1 MCNRWENRGGI
12 VVEERDLIFK
22 TIEKLELD
30 KILAQLKDC
39 CSSPLGQELVEG
51 LEPTTNEEEIRVRQ
65 AETEEA
71 CRLWRLFPDFN
82 REGIKDIRVLVE
94 RAGVGGMLTGEEL
107 VQVAT
112 TLAAG
117 RRLKR
122 SLLQLQGDFPI
133 LRSWATRVGEFLRL
147 EERIAQALQED
158 GVIRDE
164 ATPKLLSLRQRIYAL
179 QEKIKEKL
187 EGYLRSPEIQKYLQD
202 NLYTIRAGRYC
213 LPVKQEYRNHVPGL
227 VHDQSA
233 SGATLFIEPLALVEL
248 NNELKRTAAE
258 EQREVEAILYSLSQL
273 VGREKEELFR
283 TLQALAKIDFIL
295 AKGLLSQ
302 RMDAVAPSLNTAGR
316 WKIVAGRHPLL
327 KGKVVPIT
335 LWLGEDFDILVI
347 TGPNTGGK
355 TVTLKTL
362 GLFTLMAQ
370 CGLHLPAQEAL
381 ISVAGPVFADIGD
394 EQSIE
399 QSLSTFSSHMSHIVS
414 ILSHVKPGTLVLL
427 DELGAGTDP
436 TEGAALGMAI
446 LDYLTSQGAKVVA
459 TTHYSE
465 LKAYAYV
472 TPRVE
477 NAAVEFDSQTLK
489 PTFRLLIGTPGE
501 SNAFVISRRLG
512 LPEEVLERAKAYL
525 SEEQVQV
532 SQMIQA
538 LAKDRQASQE
548 ALLEAELLRQQA
560 EEIKEKA
567 EEEWQ
572 EARRKASELLERARR
587 EAHDL
592 VRRTKLEVREMMKQV
607 EKALAEE
614 GYKDKVKI
622 LGKARTQLGILNKE
636 ITDKVLEYQPEV
648 SGVPP
653 ARVCPGERVW
663 IVTLNQEG
671 QVVSSP
677 TSQGEVLVQ
686 VGPLKV
692 SVKMDE
698 LRLLPEKREKGKE
711 QGGWMVQLATRSLRP
726 ELDLR
731 GLSVEEACHQADKY
745 LDDAYLA
752 GLKIV
757 SLIHGKGT
765 GALRAAL
772 HRYLSTHPLVKNF
785 RSGNAQEGGTGV
797 TVVELK

>member
-1 MCNRWENRGGI
+1 MEAS
-12 VVEERDLIFK
+12 DLIFK
-22 TIEKLELD
+22 TIEKLELG

-39 CSSPLGQELVEG
+39 CSSPLGQDLVER
-51 LEPTTNEEEIRVRQ
+51 LEPTTDEEEIKVRQ

-82 REGIKDIRVLVE
+82 RAGIKDIRALVE
-94 RAGVGGMLTGEEL
+94 RAGVGGVLTGEEL
-107 VQVAT
+107 LQVAS

-117 RRLKR
+117 RRLKKT
-122 SLLQLQGDFPI
+122 LLQVEGAFPI
-133 LRSWATRVGEFLRL
+133 LKSWASRVGEFPRL
-147 EERIAQALQED
+147 EERIARTVRED
-158 GVIRDE
+158 GEIKDE
-164 ATPKLLSLRQRIYAL
+164 ATPKLLALRQRIYAL

-187 EGYLRSPEIQKYLQD
+187 EGYLRSSEIQKYLQD

-213 LPVKQEYRNHVPGL
+213 LPVKQEYRNQIPGL

-248 NNELKRTAAE
+248 NNELKRLAAE
-258 EQREVEAILYSLSQL
+258 EEREIEAILYSLSNL
-273 VGREKEELFR
+273 VGGEKEELTR
-283 TLQALAKIDFIL
+283 TLQALARIDFIL

-302 RMDAVAPSLNTAGR
+302 RMDAVAPSLNTTGR

-335 LWLGEDFDILVI
+335 LWLGEDFDILII

-370 CGLHLPAQEAL
+370 CGLHLPAQEAE

-399 QSLSTFSSHMSHIVS
+399 QSLSTFSSHMSHIIS
-414 ILSHVKPGTLVLL
+414 ILSQVRPGTLVLL

-446 LDYLTSQGAKVVA
+446 LDYLASQGAKVVA

-472 TPRVE
+472 TSRVE

-501 SNAFVISRRLG
+501 SNAFIISQRLG
-512 LPEEVLERAKAYL
+512 LPEEVLKRARAYL
-525 SEEQVQV
+525 SEEQVQI

-538 LAKDRQASQE
+538 LAKDRQASRE
-548 ALLEAELLRQQA
+548 ALLEAEVLREQA
-560 EEIKEKA
+560 KEIRERAEKEWEETLKKA
-567 EEEWQ
+567 G
-572 EARRKASELLERARR
+572 ELLEQARR
-587 EAHDL
+587 EAYDL
-592 VRRTKLEVREMMKQV
+592 IRRVKLEVREIRKQV
-607 EKALAEE
+607 ERALAEE
-614 GYKDKVKI
+614 GYKDKIKTLDKV
-622 LGKARTQLGILNKE
+622 RTQLGLLSKE
-636 ITDKVLEYQPEV
+636 ITDKALEYQPEV
-648 SGVPP
+648 NGVPP
-653 ARVCPGERVW
+653 VMVSPGERVW
-663 IVTLNQEG
+663 VVALNQEG
-671 QVVSSP
+671 QVLTFP

-686 VGPLKV
+686 VGSLKV
-692 SVKMDE
+692 NVKLDE
-698 LRLLPEKREKGKE
+698 LRLLPEKREKSKE
-711 QGGWMVQLATRSLRP
+711 QGRWVVQVTTRSLRP
-726 ELDLR
+726 EIDLR
-731 GLSVEEACHQADKY
+731 GLSIEEACHQADKY

-772 HRYLSTHPLVKNF
+772 HRYLSTHPLVKSF
-785 RSGNAQEGGTGV
+785 RFGNAGEGGSGV

>member
-1 MCNRWENRGGI
+1 M
-12 VVEERDLIFK
+12 EEKELVFK

-30 KILAQLKDC
+30 KILDQLKTC
-39 CSSPLGQELVEG
+39 CSSPLGKELVEE
-51 LEPTTNEEEIRVRQ
+51 LEPTTDEEEIKMRQ
-65 AETEEA
+65 AETGEA

-82 REGIKDIRVLVE
+82 RAGIKDIRPLVE
-94 RAGVGGMLTGEEL
+94 RAGAGGLLTGEEL
-107 VQVAT
+107 VQVAS

-122 SLLQLQGDFPI
+122 ALLKVEGDLPI
-133 LRSWATRVGEFLRL
+133 LKSWAARVGEFLHL
-147 EERIAQALQED
+147 EERIEKALRED
-158 GVIRDE
+158 GEIRDE
-164 ATPKLLSLRQRIYAL
+164 ATPKLLAIRQRMGAL
-179 QEKIKEKL
+179 QEKIKHKL
-187 EGYLRSPEIQKYLQD
+187 EEYLRSPEIQKYLQD

-213 LPVKQEYRNHVPGL
+213 LPVKQEYRNHIPGL

-248 NNELKRTAAE
+248 NNELKRLAAE
-258 EQREVEAILYSLSQL
+258 EQREIEAILYYLSQL
-273 VGREKEELFR
+273 VGREKEGLFQ
-283 TLQALAKIDFIL
+283 TLKALAKIDFIL

-302 RMDAVAPSLNTAGR
+302 KMDAVAPFLNTAGR

-327 KGKVVPIT
+327 KGKVVPVT
-335 LWLGEDFDILVI
+335 LWLGEDFDILII

-399 QSLSTFSSHMSHIVS
+399 QSLSTFSSHMKHIVS
-414 ILSHVKPGTLVLL
+414 ILSYAKPGTLVLL

-436 TEGAALGMAI
+436 AEGAALGMAI
-446 LDYLTSQGAKVVA
+446 LDYLASRGAKVVA

-465 LKAYAYV
+465 LKAYAYT

-477 NAAVEFDSQTLK
+477 NAAVEFDSETLK

-512 LPEEVLERAKAYL
+512 LPEEVLKRARAYL
-525 SEEQVQV
+525 SEERVQV
-532 SQMIQA
+532 SQMIRA
-538 LAKDRQASQE
+538 LAKDREASRE
-548 ALLEAELLRQQA
+548 ALLEAELLRKQA

-572 EARRKASELLERARR
+572 EARKKASELLEKARR
-587 EAHDL
+587 EAHAL
-592 VRRTKLEVREMMKQV
+592 VRGAKLEVREIMKQV

-614 GYKDKVKI
+614 GYKEKAKI
-622 LGKARTQLGILNKE
+622 LDKARAQLGVLSKE
-636 ITDKVLEYQPEV
+636 ITDKAAEYNKPKVDGE
-648 SGVPP
+648 PP
-653 ARVCPGERVW
+653 AKVSPGERVW

-671 QVVSSP
+671 QVLSAP
-677 TSQGEVLVQ
+677 DSQGDVLVQ
-686 VGPLKV
+686 VGLLKV
-692 SVKMDE
+692 NVKLDE
-698 LRLLPEKREKGKE
+698 LRLLPEKREELKE
-711 QGGWMVQLATRSLRP
+711 KGGWAVQRATHSLKP

-731 GLSVEEACHQADKY
+731 GLTVEEACHQADQY

-752 GLKIV
+752 GLKVV

-772 HRYLSTHPLVKNF
+772 HRYLSTHPLVKSF
-785 RSGNAQEGGTGV
+785 RSGHAGEGGTGV